1 MKNSLLLLP
10 LLVLAAQSCA
20 TTEYEAPALTY
31 GAKPSA
37 ALQPAATSGEPADH
51 MSDDM
56 AAGTDLAN
64 ADTPADMPGDTSMD
78 ASVEPMDASMEP
90 MEPMAQT
97 PAKAS
102 TTEAAFVID
111 PNAPNAAELTVWNSP
126 AFKRQFALSFTAETD
141 IEPKLLLPEI
151 EELQKAQAMIASD
164 RGDEAIAFLES
175 RTTSASSATY
185 DFTLANLYF
194 QREELDKAEPA
205 YVTATEKFPKFQRAW
220 KNLGLVYFRGGDFEQ
235 AQVCL
240 SRVIELG
247 GGDGETYGMLGVA
260 YTNGGNALSAES
272 CFRMATILAPTN
284 DQWKMGLARS
294 FFTQGRYADAASLCG
309 YMIERAPDR
318 ADLWML
324 QANAFLALGKTIDA
338 AENFELVDRM
348 GASTAES
355 LALLGDIYAQDELFD
370 LAADSY
376 VRALEMSGADGA
388 TKALR
393 NAKVLT
399 SRGATDQAKRVV
411 EILADSFGSSL
422 NETDQKDML
431 RLRARIAVAQGAGD
445 EEALVLKEILRI
457 DPLDGDALIL
467 LGQHSRRAGDIEQAI
482 FYFERAEGI
491 EGFEAEA
498 LVRHA
503 QAVVSQGNYTAALP
517 LLRRAQQIDP
527 RDNIQEY
534 LEQVE
539 RVALGR

>member
-1 MKNSLLLLP
+1 MKNSLLLWP

-20 TTEYEAPALTY
+20 STEYEAPALTY

-37 ALQPAATSGEPADH
+37 ALQPAATPGDQA
-51 MSDDM
+51 DDM
-56 AAGTDLAN
+56 AEGTDLAN
-64 ADTPADMPGDTSMD
+64 ADTPADMPGETSME
-78 ASVEPMDASMEP
+78 AAMEAA
-90 MEPMAQT
+90 MEPMAPT

-102 TTEAAFVID
+102 TSEAAFVINPD
-111 PNAPNAAELTVWNSP
+111 APNATELTVWNSP

-151 EELQKAQAMIASD
+151 EELQKVQAMIASD
-164 RGDEAIAFLES
+164 RGEEAIQLLES

-220 KNLGLVYFRGGDFEQ
+220 KNLGLVHFRNGDFEQ

-338 AENFELVDRM
+338 AQNFELVDRM

-370 LAADSY
+370 LAAASY
-376 VRALEMSGADGA
+376 VRALNMSGADGA

-399 SRGATDQAKRVV
+399 SRGATEEAKRVV
-411 EILADSFGSSL
+411 ETLAESFGASL

-431 RLRARIAVAQGAGD
+431 RLRARITVAQGAGE
-445 EEALVLKEILRI
+445 EEALVLKEILEI

-467 LGQHSRRAGDIEQAI
+467 LGQHSRRSGDVEQAI
-482 FYFERAEGI
+482 FYFERAAGI

-503 QAVVSQGNYTAALP
+503 QAVVSQGNYSAALP